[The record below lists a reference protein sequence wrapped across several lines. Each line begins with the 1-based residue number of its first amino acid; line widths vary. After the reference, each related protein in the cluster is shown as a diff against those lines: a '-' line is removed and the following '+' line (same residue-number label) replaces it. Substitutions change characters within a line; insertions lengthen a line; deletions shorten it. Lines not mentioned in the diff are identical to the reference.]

1 MTSRRLLLLFVP
13 MLAAAA
19 PQAAAPQ
26 AAAPQAAVPQA
37 ATPEAATPEA
47 APPAVSVARA
57 EAGTLSETVL
67 VTGTLVPREEVLVS
81 PQIDQLAITGIA
93 VEEGDR
99 VAAGQVLA
107 TLSHDALDASL
118 AQNVAQQARADAA
131 VAQAQNAIAEAQAS
145 RTQADAAYARA
156 KDLVTSGI
164 TSRETYDTRQQA
176 ALVGT
181 ARLNAA
187 VNALRASEADA
198 ALARAQRQELQ
209 VKLDRTSIRAPTAG
223 IVSRRTARLGAVVGM
238 AGEPL
243 FRLIADGAVEL
254 EAAVPETRLVQL
266 HPGQVASLTAPGGTV
281 PAHVRLVAPEVS
293 QATRL
298 GRVRIAPDSE
308 GAPGAIGSFARAT
321 VAVARQT
328 GVVVPLSAVLFDPDG
343 AHVQVVRNGTVETRT
358 VTVALRNAGR
368 ALLGSGVQPGEAVV
382 AVSGTFVRDGD
393 RVRAVGGDG
402 GLAAAGG

>member
-1 MTSRRLLLLFVP
+1 MLPRRALLLLLP
-13 MLAAAA
+13 LLAAAG
-19 PQAAAPQ
+19 
-26 AAAPQAAVPQA
+26 
-37 ATPEAATPEA
+37 PET
-47 APPAVSVARA
+47 APPAVTVAQA
-57 EAGTLSETVL
+57 STGTLAETVL

-81 PQIDQLAITGIA
+81 PQIDQLAITSIA

-107 TLSHDALDASL
+107 TLSHDVLDASL
-118 AQNVAQQARADAA
+118 AQNAAQQARADAA
-131 VAQAQNAIAEAQAS
+131 IAQAQNSIAEAQAS

-164 TSRETYDTRQQA
+164 TSRETYDARQQA

-181 ARLNAA
+181 ARLNAS
-187 VNALRASEADA
+187 VNALRAAEADA

-209 VKLDRTSIRAPTAG
+209 VRLDRTAIRAPTAG

-238 AGEPL
+238 AGDPL

-266 HPGQVASLTAPGGTV
+266 HPGQPATLTAPGGTV
-281 PAHVRLVAPEVS
+281 PAHIRLVAPEVS

-298 GRVRIAPDSE
+298 GRIRVAPDTA
-308 GAPGAIGSFARAT
+308 GAPGPIGAFARAS
-321 VAVARQT
+321 VEVARQT
-328 GVVVPLSAVLFDPDG
+328 GVIVPLSAVLFDPDG
-343 AHVQVVRNGTVETRT
+343 AHVQVVRDGTVQTRAVT
-358 VTVALRNAGR
+358 VTLRNAGR

-393 RVRAVGGDG
+393 RVTPV
-402 GLAAAGG
+402 AAQPPAKG